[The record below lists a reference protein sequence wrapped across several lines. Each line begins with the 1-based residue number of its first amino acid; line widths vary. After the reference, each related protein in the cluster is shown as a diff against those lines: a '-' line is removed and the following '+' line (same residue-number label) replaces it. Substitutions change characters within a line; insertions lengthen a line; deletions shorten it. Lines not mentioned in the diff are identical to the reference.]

1 MRLKIVVCVKQV
13 PDTTEVKINPET
25 NTLIREGVA
34 SIINP
39 FDMYAVEEA
48 LRIKEKVADTTVIV
62 LSMGPPQVAEAL
74 RETIAMGVDS
84 AVLLS
89 DRAFAGADTLATS
102 YALAKGI
109 EKIGEVDLVLCGKQA
124 IDGDTAQVGPEIAEK
139 IGVPHVTYVKKIEEI
154 DNHGM
159 IVERM
164 TEEGYERIQ
173 LPLPALLTV
182 VKEINEPRLPSLK
195 GKIRAKNAEIP
206 VWSAEMIGA
215 EPEKSGLKGSPTW
228 VKRIFIPEI
237 KSQGEIFE
245 GTPEEQV
252 KSLVEAI
259 LTRKIV

>member
-1 MRLKIVVCVKQV
+1 MKIVVCAKQV

-25 NTLIREGVA
+25 NTLVREGVA

-48 LRIKEKVADTTVIV
+48 LRIKEKLGGTVIV
-62 LSMGPPQVAEAL
+62 LSMGPPQAAESL
-74 RETIAMGVDS
+74 KELIAMGADE

-89 DRAFAGADTLATS
+89 DRAFAGSDTLATS
-102 YALAKGI
+102 YVLAKGI
-109 EKIGEVDLVLCGKQA
+109 EKIGSVDLILCGKQA
-124 IDGDTAQVGPEIAEK
+124 IDGDTAQVGPEIAENLG
-139 IGVPHVTYVKKIEEI
+139 IPHVTYVKKVNEI
-154 DNHGM
+154 SEKEI

-164 TEEGYERIQ
+164 NEDGYERVQ

-195 GKIRAKNAEIP
+195 GKMRAKNIQIP
-206 VWSAEMIGA
+206 VWNAETIGA
-215 EPEKSGLKGSPTW
+215 DTQRTGLNGSPTW
-228 VKRIFIPEI
+228 VKRIFIPEL

-245 GTPEEQV
+245 GSPEEQV

-259 LTRKIV
+259 LSRKIV

>member
-1 MRLKIVVCVKQV
+1 MKIVVCVKQV

-48 LRIKEKVADTTVIV
+48 IRIKEKVGGTVVI
-62 LSMGPPQVAEAL
+62 LSMGPSQVADAL
-74 RETIAMGVDS
+74 RELIAMGADE

-102 YALAKGI
+102 YALSKGI
-109 EKIGEVDLVLCGKQA
+109 EKIGAVDLILCGKQA

-139 IGVPHVTYVKKIEEI
+139 LGIPHITYVKKVNEVN
-154 DNHGM
+154 DGQM

-164 TEEGYERIQ
+164 NEDGFERVQ
-173 LPLPALLTV
+173 LPIPALLTV

-195 GKIRAKNAEIP
+195 GKMRAKSAEIP
-206 VWSAEMIGA
+206 IWSAEAIAA
-215 EPEKSGLKGSPTW
+215 EPAKIGLNGSPTW
-228 VKRIFIPEI
+228 VKKIFIPEI
-237 KSQGEIFE
+237 KCQGEIFE
-245 GTPEEQV
+245 GSPEDAV
-252 KSLVEAI
+252 KALVEAI
-259 LTRKIV
+259 ISRKIVQ

>member
-1 MRLKIVVCVKQV
+1 MVKIVVCVKQV

-48 LRIKEKVADTTVIV
+48 IRIKEKIGGTVTV
-62 LSMGPPQVAEAL
+62 LSMGPPQVAESL
-74 RETIAMGVDS
+74 KELIGMGVDD

-89 DRAFAGADTLATS
+89 DRAFAGSDTLATS

-109 EKIGEVDLVLCGKQA
+109 EKIGDAQLIICGKQA

-139 IGVPHVTYVKKIEEI
+139 LGIPHLTYVKKINEI
-154 DNHGM
+154 NEDQ
-159 IVERM
+159 ITLERM
-164 TEEGYERIQ
+164 NEDGYERVQ
-173 LPLPALLTV
+173 MPLPALLTV

-195 GKIRAKNAEIP
+195 GMMRAKKAEVP

-215 EPEKSGLKGSPTW
+215 DPSKIGLKGSPTW

-237 KSQGEIFE
+237 KCQGQIFE

-252 KSLVEAI
+252 KALAEAI